1 MARRAKGEGG
11 LYQAKDKSWI
21 YQYRVDGQRKSKRFK
36 RKSDALAYMKAMS
49 AEGLETPPETGKA
62 PVTPTQEAVPAA
74 PAKTRQAKAKPEDAS
89 TGATHAVGR
98 VTPTVFQH
106 MPPQA
111 PGVSEVITLGD
122 WMDRWLE
129 DYARPTVKLS
139 TYSSYEMY
147 IRRHIK
153 PNIGELYM
161 SSIRVDDLQAFFNER
176 GKKGNLVSGEGLSPK
191 TLANMRNMLH
201 MAFAQ
206 AVRNRL
212 LFDNI
217 VEAVRIP
224 KAVKKEMRV
233 LTREEQDRLITA
245 TRFAPEPAAFGIV
258 FDIFT
263 GLRLGELCG
272 LRWANVDMERK
283 SFTVCETRN
292 RLPNHDPTIAA
303 STSVK
308 TEATTKTENSRRT
321 VYLIDSLYQDFVM
334 YKQIQDS
341 ITQEMPGYNPD
352 GYVFCQP
359 CGRPYEPRTYQD
371 LFKRC
376 VKQAGIRDANFHA
389 LRHTF
394 ATRSLEEGMDV
405 VTLSRILGHATPS
418 ITMDKYGHAL
428 DDHKRTSM
436 EKLGSL
442 YNGASERYKRDSH
455 TR

>member
-36 RKSDALAYMKAMS
+36 RKSDALAYMKAMAAGGPTQS
-49 AEGLETPPETGKA
+49 PEESEPPA
-62 PVTPTQEAVPAA
+62 PPVQEAVPAA
-74 PAKTRQAKAKPEDAS
+74 PAKARQAKAKPEGAS
-89 TGATHAVGR
+89 TGAAHAVGR
-98 VTPTVFQH
+98 VTPTAFQH
-106 MPPQA
+106 ITPQA
-111 PGVSEVITLGD
+111 LGVSEIITLGD

-153 PNIGELYM
+153 PNIGGLYM

-201 MAFAQ
+201 MAFTQ

-272 LRWANVDMERK
+272 LRWKNVDMERK
-283 SFTVCETRN
+283 SFVVCETRN

-341 ITQEMPGYNPD
+341 ITQETPGYNPD

-376 VKQAGIRDANFHA
+376 VKQAGIRDANFYA

-442 YNGASERYKRDSH
+442 YNGASTRYKRDSH
-455 TR
+455 AR